1 MSRIRGKDTAPEMT
15 VRRLLHAAGLRY
27 RLHRRDLPGRPDV
40 VLPRHAAAVQ
50 VHGCFW
56 HGHAC
61 PLFRL
66 PGTRTE
72 FWQAKIEGNRRRDAA
87 AEAALRALGWRT
99 LIVWECSLKGAG
111 RLQQEQLGRR
121 LHDFV
126 IGTTTEEEIAGRF
139 PSLAAEHGDLDRA
152 GMSRRAEAES
162 P

>member
-66 PGTRTE
+66 PSTRTE
-72 FWQAKIEGNRRRDAA
+72 FWQAKIEANRRRDAA
-87 AEAALRALGWRT
+87 AEAALRAMGWRT

-126 IGTTTEEEIAGRF
+126 IGTTTQEEIAGCF
-139 PSLAAEHGDLDRA
+139 ASLATSSIPTA
-152 GMSRRAEAES
+152 RR
-162 P
+162 